1 MALSAGS
8 VEIRLFAELARL
20 QSDMK
25 KANKVVED
33 AMGGIQKTVR
43 ATTSLFN
50 NMAASFGASQIVKLA
65 DDYKRFDSQ
74 LKLSTKSLQE
84 YGQAYNNVIR
94 IGRTAQSDI
103 GAIGVLYARLNNNL
117 RDFNVTQ
124 NQVAGVT
131 ETISLA
137 LRTNNATV
145 QETNSVM
152 LQLSQSFGSGKLNG
166 QEFLAVMEGAPM
178 LMRQLAV
185 SMNRPFGALKD
196 LSAQGKITR
205 EDLLK
210 AWSDPAYIAA
220 LRQQVKEVGTVTS
233 AITVLMNNLKQ
244 YIGESDKATSA
255 TRTLSSGIMLIA
267 DNINYLVSGAIAYGI
282 VSLKKWS
289 VAQLDSMRATSVA
302 AQQLAFNSEMQALN
316 AEKSVAAS
324 KLKQDMAKLEL
335 VAETNKQAAIVKTA
349 EAELAAIIQKIQYNK
364 ETLVAIQTSRAEVV
378 ASNQL
383 ALSRQNEAIRTLE
396 ATRNAATLSGNL
408 HYQRQAEEQ
417 LSAAIAKRNALMT
430 ELAVLGR
437 QQANVNAQIT
447 ASTIALQKAEA
458 SLNATRATGA
468 VTLAN
473 NAALTTRLVAD
484 YDKAKMANDALTK
497 SVGALATAKRVLG
510 GVVSAFGGW
519 VGLAITAVI
528 LFSDK
533 LIELGKSALGITPMF
548 ERIRE
553 RAKAMNDELA
563 KTPEMMAKI
572 AESELQQLA
581 SERSKLEARLASQQA
596 SLENLKR
603 AEKLGFGSNPLQVKL
618 LEGDINATKQQLDAT
633 LSLYKEFVSNK
644 AQAEKDASRGV
655 SQQQLDEANKLLDAY
670 KTQPNLRKQ
679 YEIDVQQTIEAGKL
693 TGRDVTAELA
703 LLKEQYD
710 KATGATKA
718 YNEATKDAAQ
728 AEKERVEGIK
738 QLVLEQKAF
747 LEAQDDAR
755 QAVILT
761 SAQENEAL
769 SKEIEKTQERID
781 LLNMGEDAQNRLV
794 ETRLQDAIATAEQ
807 NLQQAINNEA
817 TQDAI
822 KFAEDYLFT
831 LKQRLELQTKLTAAE
846 AEEEKI
852 KAVKAAEKERVK
864 ANKEANDKIED
875 ANDRMYK
882 NLAKS
887 ITDSVVRG
895 FENGL
900 SFVDNFKQAITNAF
914 KSFFVN
920 VGVNF
925 VQSAM
930 QQVFGNATKGIF
942 GSIAGA
948 FSTDAMAGESG
959 FGAIKAG
966 YDIFKN
972 GLDATNLA
980 FQESIANF
988 GNWVSGLSSSSA
1000 TGFGG
1005 AIFDLGT
1012 TISNSSELISKALPY
1027 AGSVMKLLQG
1037 DVKGAAFTA
1046 AGTAIGSALGGP
1058 IGGAIGSF
1066 LGGAVGGLFGGS
1078 KKLPRYYTTQSSQ
1091 YSGGVFTS
1099 NAPTTGADS
1108 KGLLAG
1114 AADPLKGLNA
1124 QFSALLGGLLSS
1136 AGLSDA
1142 IKTSSLLYKKN
1153 NTIARFAA
1161 TFEGG
1166 GVNYDMGG
1174 KNPDAQLQFNN
1185 MVESVLGTTLVQAI
1199 QKSKLSEGIKAL
1211 FEGLVKKED
1220 VNAMVNASIAL
1231 QNSQKQLADRFGL
1244 TVSNAALLSKET
1256 GLAGEALTTFITKLA
1271 GVAGGFKTASQQ
1283 IIDVKAVL
1291 EKGLGGVL
1299 PETVDSFD
1307 SVLKSFDTTTEA
1319 GRALFLQMFNLRD
1332 AFVSYKQVMDGV
1344 KSSVDGAIFS
1354 LLSPTQQLS
1363 KLQAEMANVFASVNL
1378 AVPKTTQELIN
1389 LGNAIDYTTVE
1400 GLNLASVFP
1409 TLVSVFN
1416 KTKEA
1421 TSALISTFNE
1431 LDINR
1436 FTSLVNYRR
1445 AQAYSQNGIPLSSI
1459 PSYDVG
1465 TDYVPND
1472 GLAMIHKG
1480 EKIIPAGEN
1489 GNENRELIAE
1499 VRQMRQDNSEMKDY
1513 LRKLET
1519 TAKNTET
1526 ILRRV
1531 SLDGNSILVTQL

>member
-43 ATTSLFN
+43 GATAVFN
-50 NMAASFGASQIVKLA
+50 NLAGAFGAAEIIKIA
-65 DDYKRFDSQ
+65 DDYKRFDAQ
-74 LKLSTKSLQE
+74 LKLATKSVQE

-103 GAIGVLYARLNNNL
+103 NAIGVLYARLNNNL

-124 NQVAGVT
+124 NQVADVT

-166 QEFLAVMEGAPM
+166 QEFLAVAEGAPM
-178 LMRQLAV
+178 LLRQLAT
-185 SMNRPFGALKD
+185 SLKRPYGALKD

-244 YIGESDKATSA
+244 YVGEADKATGSTKA
-255 TRTLSSGIMLIA
+255 LSGGIILIA
-267 DNINYLVSGAIAYGI
+267 DNINTLVSGAIAYGI
-282 VSLKKWS
+282 ISLKKWA
-289 VAQLDSMRATSVA
+289 VAQYEGMQATSVATTKA

-316 AEKSVAAS
+316 AEKSVATS
-324 KLKQDMAKLEL
+324 KLKQDMLKLEA
-335 VAETNKQAAIVKTA
+335 VAESNKQAAIIKSA
-349 EAELAAIIQKIQYNK
+349 EAERAAILQKIQYNK
-364 ETLVAIQTSRAEVV
+364 ETLVAIQTSRAEVI

-408 HYQRQAEEQ
+408 YYQRQAEEQ
-417 LSAAIAKRNALMT
+417 LSVAIAKRNVLMT

-447 ASTIALQKAEA
+447 ASTIALQKAEQ
-458 SLNATRATGA
+458 SLNATRTTGA
-468 VTLAN
+468 VSLAN
-473 NAALTTRLVAD
+473 NASLTTRIVAD
-484 YDKAKMANDALTK
+484 YDKAKTANDALTK
-497 SVGALATAKRVLG
+497 SVGILTTAKKGLNAVMA
-510 GVVSAFGGW
+510 AFGGP
-519 VGLAITAVI
+519 VGIAISGII
-528 LFSDK
+528 LFGDK
-533 LIELGKSALGITPMF
+533 LLEFANKIRGVTPELKKINDQIERNNKLRNIGVNADDPFAT
-548 ERIRE
+548 ERESI
-553 RAKAMNDELA
+553 A
-563 KTPEMMAKI
+563 KTVAEVARLQEMRDRVSRMGKNAGVYMMFSTPKEKI
-572 AESELQQLA
+572 AEIDAQIEQARVNISATMKSIIDGNNAVIPSTNANAE
-581 SERSKLEARLASQQA
+581 EFGKLS
-596 SLENLKR
+596 
-603 AEKLGFGSNPLQVKL
+603 EKLKTAKELAAEYAQNQRLIMIEGNAAGLSQSEI
-618 LEGDINATKQQLDAT
+618 LEK
-633 LSLYKEFVSNK
+633 
-644 AQAEKDASRGV
+644 
-655 SQQQLDEANKLLDAY
+655 
-670 KTQPNLRKQ
+670 
-679 YEIDVQQTIEAGKL
+679 
-693 TGRDVTAELA
+693 LA

-710 KATGATKA
+710 IATGATKA
-718 YNEATKDAAQ
+718 SKEATKDAAQ
-728 AEKERVEGIK
+728 AEKERAEGIK

-822 KFAEDYLFT
+822 KFAQDYLFT
-831 LKQRLELQTKLTAAE
+831 LKERLELQKKLTEAE
-846 AEEEKI
+846 AEEERI
-852 KAVKAAEKERVK
+852 KAIKAAEKERVK

-882 NLAKS
+882 NLARS

-900 SFVDNFKQAITNAF
+900 SFIDNFKQAVTNAF

-920 VGVNF
+920 IGVNF
-925 VQSAM
+925 TQNAM
-930 QQVFGNATKGIF
+930 EQVFGNITKGIF
-942 GSIAGA
+942 GSIAGG
-948 FSTDAMAGESG
+948 FSTEAMASD
-959 FGAIKAG
+959 GALGALKSG

-988 GNWVSGLSSSSA
+988 GNWVSNLSSSSA

-1005 AIFDLGT
+1005 AIFDLGQ

-1027 AGSVMKLLQG
+1027 AGSILKLVQG

-1046 AGTAIGSALGGP
+1046 AGTALGSALGGP

-1161 TFEGG
+1161 SFEGG
-1166 GVNYDMGG
+1166 NVNYDMGG

-1185 MVESVLGTTLVQAI
+1185 MVEAVLGTTLVEAI
-1199 QKSKLSEGIKAL
+1199 KKSKLSEGIKAL
-1211 FEGLVKKED
+1211 FDGLVKKEE

-1244 TVSNAALLSKET
+1244 TVSNAAMLAKET
-1256 GLAGEALTTFITKLA
+1256 QLTGEALTTFITKLA
-1271 GVAGGFKTASQQ
+1271 GVAGGFKTVSQQ
-1283 IIDVKAVL
+1283 IVDVRLVL
-1291 EKGLGGVL
+1291 ENGLNGTL

-1319 GRALFLQMFNLRD
+1319 GRGLFLQMFNLRD
-1332 AFVSYKQVMDGV
+1332 SFVAYKQAIDGV

-1354 LLSPTQQLS
+1354 LLSPSQQLT
-1363 KLQAEMANVFASVNL
+1363 KLQSELVNVFASVNL
-1378 AVPKTTQELIN
+1378 TVPKTTQELIN
-1389 LGNAIDYTTVE
+1389 LGSSIDYTTVE

-1409 TLVSVFN
+1409 TLVSAFT

-1421 TSALISTFNE
+1421 TNGLVAAFNE

-1436 FTSLVNYRR
+1436 FTTLVNYRR
-1445 AQAYSQNGIPLSSI
+1445 AQAYMQNGIPLSSI

-1499 VRQMRQDNSEMKDY
+1499 VRQMRQENSEMKDY